1 MTCPHFPRKTKVI
14 GLIPCRSGSKRVANK
29 NIVILNGHP
38 LLAYSIQAARDS
50 GIFDGIYASS
60 DSVHI
65 GWLAEKYGAEF
76 IHCPLEIAHKDLDPD
91 IKWVRHALEVTKC
104 DVFSILRPTS
114 PFRTGETIRRAW
126 EIFNSF
132 PMPSSVRAV
141 ERCKQHPYKMWLIKN
156 GRLEP
161 LIEESKI
168 RQFYNLPY
176 QRLPEVYIQN
186 ASLEIAWANNV
197 YFNDSISGDN
207 IKPFWTGGYEGF
219 NIDNPEDLREAEYLV
234 SQGVEMVEPQMV
246 KSTTVS

>member
-1 MTCPHFPRKTKVI
+1 MIGACPHFPMKEKVI
-14 GLIPCRSGSKRVANK
+14 ALIPCRSGSKRIPNK
-29 NIVILNGHP
+29 NISILNGHP
-38 LLAYSIQAARDS
+38 LFAYSIQAAKDS
-50 GIFDGIYASS
+50 GIFDGIYVSS
-60 DSVHI
+60 DSSNI
-65 GWLAEKYGAEF
+65 GWLAEKYGADF

-132 PMPSSVRAV
+132 PIPSSVRAV
-141 ERCKQHPYKMWLIKN
+141 ERCKQHPYKMWLIKSD
-156 GRLEP
+156 RLEP

-168 RQFYNLPY
+168 RQFYNLPS
-176 QRLPEVYIQN
+176 QSLPEVYVQN

-207 IKPFWTGGYEGF
+207 IKPFFTEGCEGF
-219 NIDNPEDLREAEYLV
+219 DINNPEDLREAEYLV
-234 SQGVEMVEPQMV
+234 NQGKEMVKPCII
-246 KSTTVS
+246 K